1 VAHIDLRQKKT
12 DFTKTK
18 RNGRVTVPFLDFDWE
33 SLRKSIQEIEGY
45 THKGDHEVCE
55 ERGGGEVF
63 HDLCFHP
70 DSLLFF

>member
-1 VAHIDLRQKKT
+1 M
-12 DFTKTK
+12 
-18 RNGRVTVPFLDFDWE
+18 TVPFLDFDWE

-45 THKGDHEVCE
+45 THKGDHEVCK

-70 DSLLFF
+70 DSLLFFDCSPNIKWNIPNYK